1 METRDR
7 AINTIM
13 NKETLNSIIRNRK
26 SIYPNDYTGDEI
38 PDNLI
43 REILLNANHA
53 PTHRMTQP
61 WFFKVYKNE
70 SKQKLIDIVSKIDE
84 SKISKIKL
92 DKFIQKINDSNTVIS
107 IFLNRDLKERLPEW
121 EEIAAVSMSVQNMWL
136 TCYANNI
143 GSYWSTP
150 SFLKEYGDLIDI
162 AENETSLGFF
172 FMGVYNHK
180 ESPKLRDDINSKVD
194 WV

>member
-107 IFLNRDLKERLPEW
+107 IFLNRDKKERLPEW
-121 EEIAAVSMSVQNMWL
+121 EEIAAVSMAVQNMWL
-136 TCYANNI
+136 TCYVNNI

-150 SFLKEYGDLIDI
+150 GFIHEYGNLIKLD
-162 AENETSLGFF
+162 NNQSSLGFF
-172 FMGVYNHK
+172 FMGVYDHK
-180 ESPKLRDDINSKVD
+180 ESPKLRDDINTKIE
-194 WV
+194 WQ

>member
-70 SKQKLIDIVSKIDE
+70 SKQKLIDIVSKIDD

-107 IFLNRDLKERLPEW
+107 IFLNRDKKERLPEW
-121 EEIAAVSMSVQNMWL
+121 EEIAAVSMAVQNMWL
-136 TCYANNI
+136 TCYVNNI

-150 SFLKEYGDLIDI
+150 GFINEYGNLIKLD
-162 AENETSLGFF
+162 NNQSSLGFF
-172 FMGVYNHK
+172 FMGVYDHK
-180 ESPKLRDDINSKVD
+180 ESPKLRDDINTKVE
-194 WV
+194 WQ

>member
-7 AINTIM
+7 TINTNM
-13 NKETLNSIIRNRK
+13 NKETLNSVIRNRK
-26 SIYPNDYTGDEI
+26 SIYPKDYATGEI
-38 PDNLI
+38 PDDIIN
-43 REILLNANHA
+43 EVLLNANHA

-70 SKQKLIDIVSKIDE
+70 SKQKLIDIISKIDE
-84 SKISKIKL
+84 SKISKIKH
-92 DKFIQKINDSNTVIS
+92 DKFIQKINDSNTIIS
-107 IFLNRDLKERLPEW
+107 IFLNRDKKERLPEW
-121 EEIAAVSMSVQNMWL
+121 EEIAAVSMAVQNMWL
-136 TCYANNI
+136 TCYVNNI

-150 SFLKEYGDLIDI
+150 GFVQEYGKLVNLDN
-162 AENETSLGFF
+162 NESSLGFF

-180 ESPKLRDDINSKVD
+180 ETAKLRDDITTKVE

>member
-13 NKETLNSIIRNRK
+13 NKENLNSIIRNRK

-43 REILLNANHA
+43 KEILLNANHA

-70 SKQKLIDIVSKIDE
+70 SKQKLIDVVSKIDE

-107 IFLNRDLKERLPEW
+107 IFLNRDKKERLPEW
-121 EEIAAVSMSVQNMWL
+121 EEIAAVSMAVQNMWL
-136 TCYANNI
+136 TCYVNNI

-150 SFLKEYGDLIDI
+150 GFIDEYGKLIKLDK
-162 AENETSLGFF
+162 NESSLGFF
-172 FMGVYNHK
+172 FMGVYDHK
-180 ESPKLRDDINSKVD
+180 ESPKLRDDINTKVE
-194 WV
+194 WQ

>member
-26 SIYPNDYTGDEI
+26 SIYPNEYTGDEI

-70 SKQKLIDIVSKIDE
+70 SKQKLIDIVSKIDD

-107 IFLNRDLKERLPEW
+107 IFLNRDKKERLPEW
-121 EEIAAVSMSVQNMWL
+121 EEIAAVSMAVQNMWL
-136 TCYANNI
+136 TCYVNNI

-150 SFLKEYGDLIDI
+150 GFIHEYGNLIKLD
-162 AENETSLGFF
+162 NNQSSLGFF
-172 FMGVYNHK
+172 FMGVYDHK
-180 ESPKLRDDINSKVD
+180 ESPKLRDDINTKVE
-194 WV
+194 WH

>member
-70 SKQKLIDIVSKIDE
+70 SKQKLIDIVSKIDD

-92 DKFIQKINDSNTVIS
+92 DKFIQKINNSNTVIS
-107 IFLNRDLKERLPEW
+107 IFLNRDKKERLPEW
-121 EEIAAVSMSVQNMWL
+121 EEIAAVSMAVQNMWL
-136 TCYANNI
+136 TCYVNNI

-150 SFLKEYGDLIDI
+150 GFIHEYGNLIKLD
-162 AENETSLGFF
+162 NNQSSLGFF
-172 FMGVYNHK
+172 FMGVYDHK
-180 ESPKLRDDINSKVD
+180 ESPKLRDDINTKVE
-194 WV
+194 WQ

>member
-7 AINTIM
+7 TINTNM
-13 NKETLNSIIRNRK
+13 NKETLNSVIRNRK
-26 SIYPNDYTGDEI
+26 SIYPKDYAAGEI
-38 PDNLI
+38 PDDIIN
-43 REILLNANHA
+43 EVLLNANHA

-70 SKQKLIDIVSKIDE
+70 SKQKLINIISKIDE
-84 SKISKIKL
+84 SKISKIKH
-92 DKFIQKINDSNTVIS
+92 DKFIQKINDSNTIIS
-107 IFLNRDLKERLPEW
+107 IFLNRDKKERLPEW
-121 EEIAAVSMSVQNMWL
+121 EEIAAVSMAVQNMWL
-136 TCYANNI
+136 TCYVNNI

-150 SFLKEYGDLIDI
+150 GFIQEYGKLVNLDN
-162 AENETSLGFF
+162 NESSLGFF

-180 ESPKLRDDINSKVD
+180 ETAKLRDDITTKVE

>member
-7 AINTIM
+7 TINTNM
-13 NKETLNSIIRNRK
+13 NKETLNSVIRNRK
-26 SIYPNDYTGDEI
+26 SIYPKDYATGEI
-38 PDNLI
+38 PDDIIN
-43 REILLNANHA
+43 EVLLNANHA

-70 SKQKLIDIVSKIDE
+70 SKQKLIDIISKIDE
-84 SKISKIKL
+84 SKISKIKH
-92 DKFIQKINDSNTVIS
+92 DKFIQKINDSNTIIS
-107 IFLNRDLKERLPEW
+107 IFLNRDKKERLPEW
-121 EEIAAVSMSVQNMWL
+121 EEIAAVSMAVQNMWL
-136 TCYANNI
+136 TCYVNNI

-150 SFLKEYGDLIDI
+150 GFIQEYGKLVNLNN
-162 AENETSLGFF
+162 NESSLGFF

-180 ESPKLRDDINSKVD
+180 ETAKLRDDITTKVE

>member
-107 IFLNRDLKERLPEW
+107 IFLNRDKKERLPEW
-121 EEIAAVSMSVQNMWL
+121 EEIAAVSMAVQNMWL
-136 TCYANNI
+136 TCYVNNI

-150 SFLKEYGDLIDI
+150 GFIHEYGNLIKLD
-162 AENETSLGFF
+162 NNQLSLGFF
-172 FMGVYNHK
+172 FMGVYDHK
-180 ESPKLRDDINSKVD
+180 ESPKLRDDINTKVE
-194 WV
+194 WQ

>member
-7 AINTIM
+7 TINTNM

-107 IFLNRDLKERLPEW
+107 IFLNRDEKERLPEW
-121 EEIAAVSMSVQNMWL
+121 EEIAAVSMAVQNMWL
-136 TCYANNI
+136 TCYVNNI

-150 SFLKEYGDLIDI
+150 GFIHEYGNLIKLD
-162 AENETSLGFF
+162 NNQSSLGFF
-172 FMGVYNHK
+172 FMGVYDHK
-180 ESPKLRDDINSKVD
+180 ESPKLRDDIDTKVE
-194 WV
+194 WQ

>member
-70 SKQKLIDIVSKIDE
+70 SKQKLIDIVSKIDD

-107 IFLNRDLKERLPEW
+107 IFLNRDKKERLPEW
-121 EEIAAVSMSVQNMWL
+121 EEIAAVSMAVQNMWL
-136 TCYANNI
+136 TCYVNNI

-150 SFLKEYGDLIDI
+150 GFIHEYGNLIKLD
-162 AENETSLGFF
+162 NNQSSLGFF
-172 FMGVYNHK
+172 FMGVYDHK
-180 ESPKLRDDINSKVD
+180 ESPKLRDDINTKVE
-194 WV
+194 WQ

>member
-1 METRDR
+1 MEKRDR

-84 SKISKIKL
+84 SKLSKIKL
-92 DKFIQKINDSNTVIS
+92 IKFIQKVNDSDTIIS
-107 IFLNRDLKERLPEW
+107 IFLNRDKKERLPEW
-121 EEIAAVSMSVQNMWL
+121 EEIAAVSMAVQNMWL
-136 TCYANNI
+136 TCYVNNI

-150 SFLKEYGDLIDI
+150 GFIDEYGKLIKLDN
-162 AENETSLGFF
+162 NESSLGFF
-172 FMGVYNHK
+172 FMGVYDHK
-180 ESPKLRDDINSKVD
+180 ESPKLRDDINTKVE
-194 WV
+194 WQ

>member
-1 METRDR
+1 MEKRDR

-84 SKISKIKL
+84 SKLSKIKL
-92 DKFIQKINDSNTVIS
+92 IKFIQKVNDSDTIIS
-107 IFLNRDLKERLPEW
+107 IFLNKDKKERLPEW
-121 EEIAAVSMSVQNMWL
+121 EEIAAVSMAVQNMWL
-136 TCYANNI
+136 TCYVNNI

-150 SFLKEYGDLIDI
+150 GFIDEYGKLIKLDN
-162 AENETSLGFF
+162 NESSLGFF
-172 FMGVYNHK
+172 FMGVYDHK
-180 ESPKLRDDINSKVD
+180 ESPKLRDDINTKVE
-194 WV
+194 WQ

>member
-43 REILLNANHA
+43 REMLLNANHA

-92 DKFIQKINDSNTVIS
+92 DKFIQKINKSNTVIS
-107 IFLNRDLKERLPEW
+107 IFLNRDKKERLPEW
-121 EEIAAVSMSVQNMWL
+121 EEIAAVSMAVQNMWL
-136 TCYANNI
+136 TCYVNNI

-150 SFLKEYGDLIDI
+150 GFIHEYGNLIKLD
-162 AENETSLGFF
+162 NNQSSLGFF
-172 FMGVYNHK
+172 FMGVYDHK
-180 ESPKLRDDINSKVD
+180 ESPKLRDDINTKVE
-194 WV
+194 WQ

>member
-7 AINTIM
+7 TINTNM
-13 NKETLNSIIRNRK
+13 NKETLNSVIRNRK
-26 SIYPNDYTGDEI
+26 SIYPKDYAAGEI
-38 PDNLI
+38 PDDIIN
-43 REILLNANHA
+43 EVLLNANHA

-70 SKQKLIDIVSKIDE
+70 SKQKLIDIISKIDE
-84 SKISKIKL
+84 SKISKIKH
-92 DKFIQKINDSNTVIS
+92 DKFIQKINDSNTIIS
-107 IFLNRDLKERLPEW
+107 IFLNRDKKERLPEW
-121 EEIAAVSMSVQNMWL
+121 EEIAAVSMAVQNMWL
-136 TCYANNI
+136 TCYVNNI

-150 SFLKEYGDLIDI
+150 GFIQEYGKLVNLDN
-162 AENETSLGFF
+162 NESSLGFF

-180 ESPKLRDDINSKVD
+180 ETAKLRDDITTKVE

>member
-84 SKISKIKL
+84 SKLSKIKL
-92 DKFIQKINDSNTVIS
+92 NKFIQKVKDSNAIIS
-107 IFLNRDLKERLPEW
+107 IFLNRDLKQRLPEW

>member
-70 SKQKLIDIVSKIDE
+70 SKQKLIDIVSKIDD

-107 IFLNRDLKERLPEW
+107 IFLNRDKKERLPEW
-121 EEIAAVSMSVQNMWL
+121 EEIAAVSMAVQNMWL
-136 TCYANNI
+136 TCYVNNI

-150 SFLKEYGDLIDI
+150 GFIHEYGNLIKLD
-162 AENETSLGFF
+162 NNQSSLGFF
-172 FMGVYNHK
+172 FMGVYDHK
-180 ESPKLRDDINSKVD
+180 ESPKLRDDIETKVE
-194 WV
+194 WQ

>member
-70 SKQKLIDIVSKIDE
+70 SKQKLIDIVSKIDD

-107 IFLNRDLKERLPEW
+107 IFLNRDKKERLPEW
-121 EEIAAVSMSVQNMWL
+121 EEIAAVSMAVQNMWL
-136 TCYANNI
+136 TCYVNNI

-150 SFLKEYGDLIDI
+150 GFIHEYGNLIKLD
-162 AENETSLGFF
+162 NNQLSLGFF
-172 FMGVYNHK
+172 FMGVYDHK
-180 ESPKLRDDINSKVD
+180 ESPKLRDDINTKVE
-194 WV
+194 WQ

>member
-70 SKQKLIDIVSKIDE
+70 SKQKLIDIVSKIDD

-92 DKFIQKINDSNTVIS
+92 DKFIQKINKSNTVIS
-107 IFLNRDLKERLPEW
+107 IFLNRDKKERLPEW
-121 EEIAAVSMSVQNMWL
+121 EEIAAVSMAVQNMWL
-136 TCYANNI
+136 TCYVNNI

-150 SFLKEYGDLIDI
+150 GFIHEYGNLIKLD
-162 AENETSLGFF
+162 NNQSSLGFF
-172 FMGVYNHK
+172 FMGVYDHK
-180 ESPKLRDDINSKVD
+180 ESPKLRDDINTKVE
-194 WV
+194 WQ

>member
-70 SKQKLIDIVSKIDE
+70 SKQKLIDIVSKIDD

-107 IFLNRDLKERLPEW
+107 IFLNRDKKERLPEW
-121 EEIAAVSMSVQNMWL
+121 EEIAAVSMAVQNMWL
-136 TCYANNI
+136 TCYVNNI

-150 SFLKEYGDLIDI
+150 GFIHEYGNLIKLD
-162 AENETSLGFF
+162 NNQSSLGFF

-180 ESPKLRDDINSKVD
+180 ESPKLRDDINTKVE
-194 WV
+194 WQ

>member
-107 IFLNRDLKERLPEW
+107 IFLNRDEKERLPEW
-121 EEIAAVSMSVQNMWL
+121 EEIAAVSMAVQNMWL
-136 TCYANNI
+136 TCYVNNI

-150 SFLKEYGDLIDI
+150 GFIHEYGNLIKLD
-162 AENETSLGFF
+162 NNQSSLGFF
-172 FMGVYNHK
+172 FMGVYEHK

-194 WV
+194 WE

>member
-70 SKQKLIDIVSKIDE
+70 SKQKLIDIVSKIDD

-107 IFLNRDLKERLPEW
+107 IFLNRDKKERLPEW
-121 EEIAAVSMSVQNMWL
+121 EEIAAVSMAVQNMWL
-136 TCYANNI
+136 TCYVNNI

-150 SFLKEYGDLIDI
+150 GFIHEYGNLIKLD
-162 AENETSLGFF
+162 NNQSSLGFF
-172 FMGVYNHK
+172 FMGVYEHK

-194 WV
+194 WE

>member
-26 SIYPNDYTGDEI
+26 SIYPNDYTGDDI

-70 SKQKLIDIVSKIDE
+70 SKQKLIDIVSKIDD

-107 IFLNRDLKERLPEW
+107 IFLNRDKKERLPEW
-121 EEIAAVSMSVQNMWL
+121 EEIAAVSMAVQNMWL
-136 TCYANNI
+136 TCYVNNI

-150 SFLKEYGDLIDI
+150 GFIDEYGKLIKLDN
-162 AENETSLGFF
+162 NESSLG
-172 FMGVYNHK
+172 
-180 ESPKLRDDINSKVD
+180 SLLRSLV
-194 WV
+194 

>member
-7 AINTIM
+7 TINTNM
-13 NKETLNSIIRNRK
+13 NKETLNSVIRNRK
-26 SIYPNDYTGDEI
+26 SIYPKDYATGEI
-38 PDNLI
+38 PDDIIN
-43 REILLNANHA
+43 EVLLNANHA

-70 SKQKLIDIVSKIDE
+70 SKQKLINIISKIDE
-84 SKISKIKL
+84 SKISKIKH
-92 DKFIQKINDSNTVIS
+92 DKFIQKINDSNTIIS
-107 IFLNRDLKERLPEW
+107 IFLNRDKKERLPEW
-121 EEIAAVSMSVQNMWL
+121 EEIAAVSMAVQNMWL
-136 TCYANNI
+136 TCYVNNI

-150 SFLKEYGDLIDI
+150 GFIQEYGKLVNLDN
-162 AENETSLGFF
+162 NESSLGFF

-180 ESPKLRDDINSKVD
+180 ETAKLRDDITTKVE